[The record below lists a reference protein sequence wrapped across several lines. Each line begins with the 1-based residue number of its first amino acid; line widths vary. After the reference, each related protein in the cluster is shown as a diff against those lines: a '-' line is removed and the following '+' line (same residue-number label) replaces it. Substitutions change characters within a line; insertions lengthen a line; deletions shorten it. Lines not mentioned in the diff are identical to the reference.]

1 MASLRRR
8 GSLALPAAAALSLL
22 LAFSLLALPFL
33 PGIAPAVVAAGP
45 LPSSPGAP
53 SALPS
58 PGVARSP
65 LPEVGPP
72 ASTVPPCPG
81 LPSGL
86 LTTLYSTNASAGPCS
101 LAGNLSIAP
110 TGRLVVWGTASLIL
124 DNASRLASDPIVL
137 GIGGPLV
144 VGGGGLLELTTGTAA
159 RVEVNSTLSIGPGS
173 DVVLSPSSD
182 LLLQSGGALR
192 IDGGVV
198 TLEGGSCR
206 ANGGE
211 VSLTDGGVWEGSTSL
226 SPLPGRVAHLDVPG
240 SLGSLV
246 DSGSTVED
254 LNVSSVGSLL
264 VTGADVSNLTV
275 TGSVGNLSISGF
287 YARPSSVSNVTVS
300 TVGTFAADDANLS
313 SILLTSARNVS
324 LGNPLAVQDL
334 VGVDGLTV
342 ASPGMENL
350 AIAHAEVE
358 RLSVDAVQNVTVTSS
373 VVDAGGSSVTAA
385 TGNLTL
391 GGGTRLL
398 APVQISGG
406 PRATLRNVTAPSLVV
421 TGPATVSVYNWAFNT
436 TNASSG
442 APALPSIQVS
452 NPHASVN
459 VSRFV
464 LVKVLLANGAPTPP
478 GTSVTLTNALLP
490 NAPTVTL
497 ALDGAPSVGTFL
509 PTDRVTFG
517 GDSFVGRY
525 TLTVHSPGYP
535 TVSQPLVADSSGL
548 SVTVT
553 LGQPVLPPQVY
564 PYLLAE
570 LAALVAVGL
579 AIVWL
584 RRRIHRSPAGPAPGG
599 PARPDE
605 PLEPGPPSEGR
616 SP

>member
-8 GSLALPAAAALSLL
+8 GSLAATVAAALSVL
-22 LAFSLLALPFL
+22 LAFSLLPLPFL
-33 PGIAPAVVAAGP
+33 PGVVPAMVAAGP
-45 LPSSPGAP
+45 LPSLPGPP
-53 SALPS
+53 SGLPS

-81 LPSGL
+81 LPTGL
-86 LTTLYSTNASAGPCS
+86 LSTLYSTNASAGPCS
-101 LAGNLSIAP
+101 VTGNLSIAP

-124 DNASRLASDPIVL
+124 DNTSRVASDPVVL

-144 VGGGGLLELTTGTAA
+144 VGGGGLLEVTTGTAA
-159 RVEVNSTLSIGPGS
+159 RVEVNSTVSVGPGS

-192 IDGGVV
+192 INGGVV

-206 ANGGE
+206 ANGGK

-264 VTGADVSNLTV
+264 VSGADVSNLTV
-275 TGSVGNLSISGF
+275 TGSVGNLSLSGF

-324 LGNPLAVQDL
+324 LGNPLAAQDL

-350 AIAHAEVE
+350 AIAHAAVE

-373 VVDAGGSSVTAA
+373 VVDVGGASVTAA

-391 GGGTRLL
+391 EGGTRLL
-398 APVQISGG
+398 APV
-406 PRATLRNVTAPSLVV
+406 
-421 TGPATVSVYNWAFNT
+421 
-436 TNASSG
+436 
-442 APALPSIQVS
+442 
-452 NPHASVN
+452 
-459 VSRFV
+459 
-464 LVKVLLANGAPTPP
+464 
-478 GTSVTLTNALLP
+478 
-490 NAPTVTL
+490 
-497 ALDGAPSVGTFL
+497 
-509 PTDRVTFG
+509 
-517 GDSFVGRY
+517 
-525 TLTVHSPGYP
+525 
-535 TVSQPLVADSSGL
+535 
-548 SVTVT
+548 
-553 LGQPVLPPQVY
+553 
-564 PYLLAE
+564 
-570 LAALVAVGL
+570 
-579 AIVWL
+579 
-584 RRRIHRSPAGPAPGG
+584 
-599 PARPDE
+599 
-605 PLEPGPPSEGR
+605 
-616 SP
+616 